1 MTVSKKI
8 ETIDNKTEQNKAE
21 YDLDKQNAKISLI
34 SSGNIGKYKFLT
46 EEDIFPEKIC

>member
-21 YDLDKQNAKISLI
+21 YDLDKQNAKIYLYHQEI
-34 SSGNIGKYKFLT
+34 LENINF
-46 EEDIFPEKIC
+46 